1 MKVFSSIRA
10 LQDKIV
16 SFRHKHI
23 VIVPTMGNLHD
34 GHFSLIKKARSLA
47 GKEGLV
53 VVSIFVNKIQFGP
66 KEDLKKYPR
75 TIKSDLHQCQ
85 QLNVDIVFTPKDQ
98 SMYNITHST
107 FVTEE
112 MLSNRMEGN
121 SRPSHFCG
129 VTTVVAKLFNI
140 IQPNTAVFGAKDFQQ
155 ATIITRMVNDL
166 NFPIRIVIAPII
178 REKDGL
184 AMSSRNRYLNQKE
197 RTEATILIESIH
209 MAKRIVR
216 DRKTPIP
223 SNSLVKK
230 LKKQITTKHLAIL
243 DYIEFFHPKTLEPVK
258 QVKRGTHMALAIYLG
273 KTRLIDNGRL

>member
-1 MKVFSSIRA
+1 
-10 LQDKIV
+10 
-16 SFRHKHI
+16 
-23 VIVPTMGNLHD
+23 MGNLHD

-53 VVSIFVNKIQFGP
+53 VVSIFVNKMQFGP

-85 QLNVDIVFTPKDQ
+85 QLNADIVFTPKDQ

-230 LKKQITTKHLAIL
+230 LKKQIATKHLATL
-243 DYIEFFHPKTLEPVK
+243 DYIEFFNPKTLEPVK